1 MNHLIKHIVKM
12 LVLLQDVDSGP
23 LDETEAQDEVM
34 MHSSSPGC
42 SISDRIV
49 LGNVDY
55 QLQ

>member
-1 MNHLIKHIVKM
+1 M

-55 QLQ
+55 QLL